1 MKAGLTSIFASMLLM
16 AYSSVG
22 KSALPPGSYAKLMEE
37 AEEVLTIFVCNVNS
51 NYTNNTSYINVE
63 AVITDV
69 DRSSSNLEN
78 EQIIK
83 IQYQIHRG
91 MILSPK
97 KAFTLESGKK
107 YHAYLKKVHE
117 YYTLAAYGMSFINI
131 ESEGQEIQVT
141 AQNS

>member
-1 MKAGLTSIFASMLLM
+1 MKAGLTNIFVSMILM
-16 AYSSVG
+16 VYSSVG
-22 KSALPPGSYAKLMEE
+22 KSALPPGSYQKLMEE
-37 AEEVLTIFVCNVNS
+37 AEEELTIFVCNVNS
-51 NYTNNTSYINVE
+51 SYTNKTSYINAE

-91 MILSPK
+91 MILGPK
-97 KAFTLESGKK
+97 EAFTLESGQK
-107 YHAYLKKVHE
+107 YHAYLRQVHE

-131 ESEGQEIQVT
+131 ESEGQEIQE
-141 AQNS
+141 SCP